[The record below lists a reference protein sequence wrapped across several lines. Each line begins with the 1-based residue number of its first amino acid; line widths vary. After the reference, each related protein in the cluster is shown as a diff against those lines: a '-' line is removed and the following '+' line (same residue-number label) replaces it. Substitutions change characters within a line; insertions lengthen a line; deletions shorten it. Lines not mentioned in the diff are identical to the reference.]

1 MPRSRTRSRSPRER
15 SKSRDRRSRHG
26 RTYSRSSCDG
36 SQRRSRRSSRRHYS
50 RSQAKK
56 SKHRHR
62 RRDSL
67 SDSDSPASHSDADA
81 KQAVTPTVAKPPQ
94 SNYTSIDNPFHDAN
108 LEKRFVWKKKR
119 EQDRQQGLSSK
130 ERARIEQERRREAEE
145 ELQTLHQRRKE
156 REREMKQREE
166 DRDRMQR
173 EAEAAAL
180 GDWDSREEEF
190 HLKQARMRSE
200 IRIKENRAKP
210 IDVLAMNLRLA
221 NEEMPDDEEVGIEVD
236 INEPFT
242 ICEDLPLAELQELI
256 EEIRFYLSV
265 EKAGNNVMFWE
276 CLLTV
281 CQDKLHQ
288 QTQRQPQQQQA
299 SFSDPLGPL
308 ADRVHAMFDGKSQ
321 PELVAV
327 RDQIERKLA
336 SREPLDVEYWE
347 QLLQVLKVYMAKE
360 TLREMHQLLL
370 EKRLTQLRDKQLREA
385 LRDQEDLEAELDM
398 ATEQPPESS
407 GEPTTDAQSTG
418 ADQLSE
424 LAPDAQA
431 TVSAAAASPKLYAQ
445 LTAHDQDVP
454 VLTVTENR
462 AQLLAS
468 RRQVVQQRFVA
479 KKDYI
484 PRHLMAGADGD
495 QDLSN
500 MLFKAEASKGMGV
513 DEEMYSLEA
522 NLANVTYLWQDKY
535 RPRKPRYF
543 NRVRIGYVWSKFN
556 RAHYD
561 VDNPPPKVVQ
571 GYKFNIFYPDLIDKS
586 QAPTYVVEPDPDS
599 EETVFLRFKAGP
611 PYEDLAFRIINKE
624 WEYSRRFGFRSVF
637 DRGVLKLYFWFKRLH
652 YRR

>member
-1 MPRSRTRSRSPRER
+1 MPRSRSRSPRER
-15 SKSRDRRSRHG
+15 ASSRTRRSRHG
-26 RTYSRSSCDG
+26 RSYSRSSRDG
-36 SQRRSRRSSRRHYS
+36 SRKRSHRSHRRHRSRSRT
-50 RSQAKK
+50 KK
-56 SKHRHR
+56 SKHTHR
-62 RRDSL
+62 RRDSP
-67 SDSDSPASHSDADA
+67 SDSDSLTSQSDTDANQTAKPAVS
-81 KQAVTPTVAKPPQ
+81 KPPQ

-108 LEKRFVWKKKR
+108 LEKKFVWKKKR
-119 EQDRQQGLSSK
+119 DQDRQRGLSSK

-145 ELQTLHQRRKE
+145 ELQTLHQRRIE

-265 EKAGNNVMFWE
+265 EKADNNITFWE
-276 CLLTV
+276 CLLIV
-281 CQDKLHQ
+281 CQDKLHH
-288 QTQRQPQQQQA
+288 QTQRQPQQQQLA

-321 PELVAV
+321 SELVTL

-360 TLREMHQLLL
+360 TLREMHQQLL
-370 EKRLTQLRDKQLREA
+370 EKRLSQLRDKQLREA

-398 ATEQPPESS
+398 ATDQPPDTAGEPAADAQLAGVVDPLS
-407 GEPTTDAQSTG
+407 EPTTAAHASVST
-418 ADQLSE
+418 A
-424 LAPDAQA
+424 
-431 TVSAAAASPKLYAQ
+431 VASPKLYAQ

-454 VLTVTENR
+454 VLTVAEDR

-484 PRHLMAGADGD
+484 PRHLLAGTDGD

-586 QAPTYVVEPDPDS
+586 QAPTYVVEPDPES
-599 EETVFLRFKAGP
+599 EETVLLRFKAGP
-611 PYEDLAFRIINKE
+611 PYEDLAFRIIKKE